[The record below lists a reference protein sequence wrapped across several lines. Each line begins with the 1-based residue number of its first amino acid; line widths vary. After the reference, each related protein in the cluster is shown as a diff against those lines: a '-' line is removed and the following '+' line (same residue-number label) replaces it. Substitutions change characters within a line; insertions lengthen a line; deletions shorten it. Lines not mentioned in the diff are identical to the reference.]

1 MANWYHNIGLFI
13 NIQFLLWLKQHNKEA
28 REVRRGGFDLP
39 SCMRNSYRALV
50 LPTDIA
56 PSQDLCSVQS
66 GFLYVQ
72 KTDMLLRKDSGRA
85 NAVLVIVHCQHLWK
99 FLFLWMLSL
108 SVRLLQKMRIDY
120 LGSLVHYCD
129 TSECGWCLFVCLKQD
144 SCFWWVY
151 FCSKWKRLS

>member
-1 MANWYHNIGLFI
+1 
-13 NIQFLLWLKQHNKEA
+13 
-28 REVRRGGFDLP
+28 
-39 SCMRNSYRALV
+39 MRNSYRALV

-66 GFLYVQ
+66 GFLHVQ

-144 SCFWWVY
+144 SCFW
-151 FCSKWKRLS
+151 